1 MEPILIDYVVEGKEW
16 IHQVKWDGIR
26 GLCYIDNGS
35 TRLYTRSGRE
45 RTEWYP
51 EISGIGKN
59 LNCVKVVLDGELIV
73 LNEKGVP
80 SFHHIMSRERVKRKE
95 RLSYY
100 MEEYPVQYMVF
111 DILYKDG
118 QDLRAMPLC
127 ERKKIL
133 DNTLESNGIIQP
145 VTDYRDGKA
154 LFFAMKEKKM
164 EGIVSKHIK
173 SRYIAGKKHRKW
185 YKTKIKKRIFA
196 VVCGAKLNGKEIKS
210 LILGEYDKNELHPI
224 GSVSKSAARISVSS
238 EQTLA
243 ASELIAQTVQDVAKG
258 SSDQAQEVSQ
268 SVDYMNLLS
277 DGINKVTNDLSNMYS
292 QILNTE
298 NTSKEAISIVRLL
311 NEKANLSK
319 AASHR
324 IVDEINSLST
334 DMKEIRKILKLI
346 YGIADQTNLLSL
358 NATIEAA
365 RAGEAGRGFAVVAD
379 EVKKLA
385 EQSKEASIMIN
396 NIINMISDK
405 TQRTVAEA
413 NNTSNIIQEQVI
425 AVEQTD
431 AAFNTISNSM
441 KDVTS
446 HMNDVEASV
455 GNMLELKEKTLVSM
469 ENISAVSE
477 EAAATSEEVSAST
490 EEQMANAEIL
500 ADLAKGMNEMAKE
513 LETVMS
519 RFKIE

>member
-224 GSVSKSAARISVSS
+224 GSVSAGLS
-238 EQTLA
+238 EK
-243 ASELIAQTVQDVAKG
+243 D
-258 SSDQAQEVSQ
+258 
-268 SVDYMNLLS
+268 
-277 DGINKVTNDLSNMYS
+277 
-292 QILNTE
+292 
-298 NTSKEAISIVRLL
+298 
-311 NEKANLSK
+311 
-319 AASHR
+319 
-324 IVDEINSLST
+324 
-334 DMKEIRKILKLI
+334 KL
-346 YGIADQTNLLSL
+346 
-358 NATIEAA
+358 
-365 RAGEAGRGFAVVAD
+365 
-379 EVKKLA
+379 
-385 EQSKEASIMIN
+385 
-396 NIINMISDK
+396 
-405 TQRTVAEA
+405 
-413 NNTSNIIQEQVI
+413 
-425 AVEQTD
+425 
-431 AAFNTISNSM
+431 
-441 KDVTS
+441 
-446 HMNDVEASV
+446 
-455 GNMLELKEKTLVSM
+455 
-469 ENISAVSE
+469 
-477 EAAATSEEVSAST
+477 
-490 EEQMANAEIL
+490 IL
-500 ADLAKGMNEMAKE
+500 ADALPQLAQDACPFSAPVREKEVIWFKPILTVLVNYMEREPKGALRHPVLEGFSNKE
-513 LETVMS
+513 PSSANGKEE
-519 RFKIE
+519 II